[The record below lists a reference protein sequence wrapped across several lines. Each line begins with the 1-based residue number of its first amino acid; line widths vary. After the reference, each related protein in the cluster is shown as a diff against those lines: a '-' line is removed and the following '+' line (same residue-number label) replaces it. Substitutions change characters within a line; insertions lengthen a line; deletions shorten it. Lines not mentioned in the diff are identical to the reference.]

1 MLGESGRL
9 VIIFQKVLIEFVL
22 NSVSEEL
29 ALVYAFTCKNANIF

>member
-9 VIIFQKVLIEFVL
+9 VIIFKEVLIEFVI

-29 ALVYAFTCKNANIF
+29 ALVCAFTCKNYNIF